1 MTYTSLLK
9 RTTLGLATSLM
20 VLSLVACGRS
30 EQSAMSKSEMITAV
44 DAEAAAADGPAASVA
59 RSQPEPAPAP
69 GQPNLPPTTIQQ
81 AMIAYSYSMG
91 LELPAKQVI
100 PLRDAHVKACAA
112 AGQARCQLLG
122 TSSNAVGK
130 DEVAAELRLRGEPKW
145 LEGFR
150 ASIQMDADKSDGRL
164 VTNSISSEDL
174 TRQMVDTEAMLRAQT
189 RLRDRLTD
197 LLSRHQGKLADLLEV
212 ERELARVQGEIDAR
226 TSALNVMRTRIAM
239 SDLTIGY
246 QSEGVALSDQTA
258 DPTVQALREFLSIV
272 SRSFAGLIRFAAGVL
287 PWLLILV
294 PAGWYIRRWR
304 RNRPAA
310 KAAT

>member
-1 MTYTSLLK
+1 MTHASPLK

-20 VLSLVACGRS
+20 VLSLVACSRS
-30 EQSAMSKSEMITAV
+30 EQSADSEAKMVTADV
-44 DAEAAAADGPAASVA
+44 AEATDAAAPAVLNES
-59 RSQPEPAPAP
+59 APPPPP

-100 PLRDAHVKACAA
+100 PVRDAHVKACTA
-112 AGQARCQLLG
+112 AGPARCQLLG

-150 ASIQMDADKSDGRL
+150 ATIQADADKADGRL

-174 TRQMVDTEAMLRAQT
+174 TRQMVDTEATLRAQT
-189 RLRDRLTD
+189 KLRDRLTD

-226 TSALNVMRTRIAM
+226 TSELNVMRTRIAM

-258 DPTVQALREFLSIV
+258 DPTMQALREFLGIV
-272 SRSFAGLIRFAAGVL
+272 SYSFAGLIRFTAGLL

-294 PAGWYIRRWR
+294 PAGWYGRRWWR
-304 RNRPAA
+304 KRQAA
-310 KAAT
+310 KAAE